1 MEVISAIDVK
11 TRIDSGESLHL
22 LDVRQPE
29 EHEEFNIGG
38 TLLPLSQI
46 QSMQT
51 EDIED
56 LKDAEIICYCKS
68 GNRSMMASVFLKQI
82 GFSNVKNMVGGI
94 EAYKRLL

>member
-1 MEVISAIDVK
+1 MEVIAAIDVK
-11 TRIDSGESLHL
+11 TRLESGESLHL
-22 LDVRQPE
+22 IDVRQPE

-51 EDIED
+51 EDIDD

-68 GNRSMMASVFLKQI
+68 GNRSMMAGIFLEQM
-82 GFSNVKNMVGGI
+82 GFSNVKNMAGGI
-94 EAYKRLL
+94 ESYKKLL